1 MLNFKDFF
9 NKIYNENNIAG
20 VGGVFGDFSS
30 GDWSASGTHTDYVN
44 GDTRIPKVLGKNHKK
59 TKKNGKKSKKSTKFE
74 YFRR

>member
-9 NKIYNENNIAG
+9 NKIYSENNIAG

-30 GDWSASGTHTDYVN
+30 SEWSASGTHTDYAT
-44 GDTRIPKVLGKNHKK
+44 GDIRIPKILGKKQKK
-59 TKKNGKKSKKSTKFE
+59 AKKYDKKSKKSTKFE